1 MFLMFSI
8 FLFET
13 DANINADADAE
24 IQMSRFPN
32 GQNQKRLVFFENVI
46 ISD

>member
-1 MFLMFSI
+1 MFST
-8 FLFET
+8 FET
-13 DANINADADAE
+13 DANINANADAE

-32 GQNQKRLVFFENVI
+32 GQNKKRLVFFEDVI